1 MKNVLV
7 INSSLNAEQGNS
19 AKLAKHLAQHLS
31 AKYQSNVHT
40 VNLYA
45 GAISHFS
52 DAEMQAW
59 MTDAQERSPEQ
70 NALAQISDS
79 YIEQVLA
86 ADTIVLGMPM
96 YNFGVPSTF
105 KAWVDRIA
113 KAGVTFQYTAEG
125 PVGLLK
131 DKKIIV
137 LAAKGGMYQGT
148 PKDTQTAYLRD
159 VFAFLGLQDVDFVY
173 AEGLAMAGKE
183 ESMAGKEESMAGKEE
198 SMAAAIE
205 QLEEY

>member
-7 INSSLNAEQGNS
+7 INSSLNAEEGNS
-19 AKLAKHLAQHLS
+19 AKLTKHLAQHLS
-31 AKYQSNVHT
+31 TKYQSNVHT

-45 GAISHFS
+45 GAISHLS
-52 DAEMQAW
+52 GAEMQAW
-59 MTDAQERSPEQ
+59 MTDADDRSPEQ
-70 NALAQISDS
+70 KALAQISDS

-113 KAGVTFQYTAEG
+113 RAGVTFQYTAEG

-131 DKKIIV
+131 NKKVIV
-137 LAAKGGMYQGT
+137 VAARGGIYQGT
-148 PKDTQTAYLRD
+148 PLDTQTTYLRD
-159 VFAFLGLQDVDFVY
+159 FFAFLGLQDIDFIY
-173 AEGLAMAGKE
+173 AEGLAMPAKD
-183 ESMAGKEESMAGKEE
+183 E
-198 SMAAAIE
+198 SMAAAIT